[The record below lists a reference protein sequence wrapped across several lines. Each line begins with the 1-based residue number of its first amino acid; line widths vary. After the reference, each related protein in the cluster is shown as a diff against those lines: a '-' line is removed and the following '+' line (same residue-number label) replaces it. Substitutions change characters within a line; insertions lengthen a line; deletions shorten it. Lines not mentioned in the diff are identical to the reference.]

1 MSSAT
6 VVETP
11 AVTATPVMANE
22 LDVLLAVLKFG
33 DSVTLRALTA
43 AAMVKL
49 SGAPVD
55 DALVDEYVEAMQ
67 TYVEFLRETVSSK
80 RIPYPSVR

>member
-11 AVTATPVMANE
+11 AVTATPVTANE
-22 LDVLLAVLKFG
+22 LDVLLAVLKYG
-33 DSVTLRALTA
+33 DPATLRTLTT

-49 SGAPVD
+49 SGTPVEN
-55 DALVDEYVEAMQ
+55 ALVDEYIEAMRN
-67 TYVEFLRETVSSK
+67 YIEFLHETVSSK
-80 RIPYPSVR
+80 RLPFPR